1 MPELLKLEV
10 PQFELLNSDKFVDFL
25 RVRDI
30 RVDEEQLEHFEK
42 IGFLYPV
49 LRLRRPVIKEDN
61 ETRYDG
67 IMSSSWY
74 LKKYL
79 EAGLIEFPN
88 QENFRPWSNYVDKDG
103 EENTFIYYH
112 PYQVFLINRF
122 LSLTTVTLTSSYIEN
137 ATNAEK
143 MLEQAKEMHK
153 HVKDAFLNAR
163 PKLVGQIGLLLQLQN
178 AYQPLYRGIVHLT
191 WDQDSLELW
200 ENWRMNVFSSS
211 AVLKDNGMTL
221 KEVTELRDY
230 FAAQGHFIDPMA
242 SWYSL
247 VHLITFYKKEKLKG
261 KALLAQDYYEIV
273 GILNLFLKDLT
284 GEEQPEP
291 DDIVDGRRG
300 RWKDSYYGMKFDYHN
315 EKIRR
320 KIVSDYL
327 YVTMPKVVLLVEGES
342 EETAINVLM
351 EGFGRVPEQEGIA
364 VHNFEGTGGISPYNA
379 SAVLRIAKKQEVGR
393 YLIIDNDE
401 RAKELVE
408 ELVERLNLLDSNCFR
423 IWNTDFEG
431 DNFAL
436 DEITEIINAKLSS
449 IGLQP
454 ILAKEVEDRRKTN
467 SREKVWKTIQTI
479 CWMKNQTELDNIIT
493 KKILAR
499 ILCQKRA
506 DQIQL
511 EIKENRYKPKWKI
524 EEEIIK
530 IHKTFCE

>member
-10 PQFELLNSDKFVDFL
+10 PQFELLDSDKFVDFL
-25 RVRDI
+25 RARDI
-30 RVDEEQLEHFEK
+30 RVSEEQLEHFEK

-49 LRLRRPVIKEDN
+49 LRLRRPVTKEDN
-61 ETRYDG
+61 ETRYCG

-79 EAGLIEFPN
+79 EAGLLEFPN

-112 PYQVFLINRF
+112 PYQVFLLDRF
-122 LSLTTVTLTSSYIEN
+122 LNLTTVTLTSSYIEN

-143 MLEQAKEMHK
+143 MLEQAKEMYR
-153 HVKDAFLNAR
+153 HVKNAFLNAR
-163 PKLVGQIGLLLQLQN
+163 PKLVEQIGLLLQLQN
-178 AYQPLYRGIVHLT
+178 AYQPSYRGIVHLT
-191 WDQDSLELW
+191 WDQNSLEQW
-200 ENWRMNVFSSS
+200 ENWRVNVFSPP
-211 AVLKDNGMTL
+211 AVLKDIGISP

-230 FAAQGHFIDPMA
+230 FAAQGHFVDPMT

-247 VHLITFYKKEKLKG
+247 VRLISFYKKERLKG

-273 GILNLFLKDLT
+273 GILNFFLKDLT

-300 RWKDSYYGMKFDYHN
+300 RWKDSYYGMKFDYRN

-327 YVTMPKVVLLVEGES
+327 YVTIPKVVLLVEGES

-351 EGFGRVPEQEGIA
+351 GGFGRVPEQDGIA
-364 VHNFEGTGGISPYNA
+364 IHNFEGTGGISSYNA

-401 RAKELVE
+401 GAKELVE
-408 ELVERLNLLDSNCFR
+408 ELVERLNLLDSNCYR
-423 IWNTDFEG
+423 MWDTDFEG
-431 DNFAL
+431 DNFTL
-436 DEITEIINAKLSS
+436 DEITEIVNAKLSS

-454 ILAKEVEDRRKTN
+454 ILAKEVEDRRTINPK
-467 SREKVWKTIQTI
+467 EKVWKTIQTI

-493 KKILAR
+493 KKTLAR
-499 ILCQKRA
+499 ILCEKRV
-506 DQIQL
+506 DQIQS
-511 EIKENRYKPKWKI
+511 EIKESKYKPKWKI

-530 IHKTFCE
+530 IHETFCE